1 MIFIDDDGLPGLVH
15 SPSWQETVFSFSPE
29 HVPPPDSSTDF
40 VRVFVR
46 VPSPQVTEQSDAAFH
61 AFH

>member
-40 VRVFVR
+40 VRVFVWL
-46 VPSPQVTEQSDAAFH
+46 PSPQVTEQEE
-61 AFH
+61 